1 MAGQRKIIHVDAD
14 CFYAAVEV
22 REDPSLAGKPIAV
35 GGRASGR
42 GVIATASYEARQFG
56 VRSAMASARAMS
68 LCPQLII
75 LPPRFDL
82 YREVSQHFHNIFR
95 DYTDRVEPLSL
106 DEAYLDVTD
115 CDRCEG
121 SATLIAREIR
131 QRVREQLSLTVSAG
145 IAPNKFLAKVA
156 SDWDKP
162 DGQYTVAPGDVAG
175 FVRDLPVN
183 RINGVGKVM
192 TAKLAKMGVTTCGD
206 LQAVPLDRLVKRFGK
221 YGKRLS
227 ELAEGV
233 DERPVQPARV
243 RKSISV
249 ERTYADDIDD
259 PAKMQEAVS
268 ELVLELERRFDKV
281 RERYLPVK
289 RFIKVKFRDF
299 KQTTLE
305 EVLPGDGSD
314 WFSVPDF
321 QRLLQG
327 AWVRGSQPV
336 RLLGAGFRLR
346 PLSDDN
352 SEQLALFEEA
362 EESLG
367 EEGAPSG

>member
-1 MAGQRKIIHVDAD
+1 MAAQRKIIHVDAD

-35 GGRASGR
+35 GGRASRR

-56 VRSAMASARAMS
+56 VRSAMASSRAMT

-82 YREVSQHFHNIFR
+82 YRAVSQQFHEIFR
-95 DYTDRVEPLSL
+95 DYTDKVEPLSL
-106 DEAYLDVTD
+106 DEAYLDVSACT
-115 CDRCEG
+115 RCEG
-121 SATLIAREIR
+121 SATLIAEEIR
-131 QRVREQLSLTVSAG
+131 RRVRESLSLTVSAG

-162 DGQYTVAPGDVAG
+162 DGQYTVAPADVAA
-175 FVRDLPVN
+175 FVQALPVS

-192 TAKLAKMGVTTCGD
+192 TAKLGKMGVTTCGD
-206 LQAVPLDRLVKRFGK
+206 LQQIPLDVLVTRFGK

-227 ELAEGV
+227 ELAQGV
-233 DERPVQPARV
+233 DDRPVQPARV

-259 PAKMQEAVS
+259 PAEMQVAVTDI
-268 ELVLELERRFDKV
+268 VAELEQRFDKV
-281 RERYLPVK
+281 RDRYLPVK
-289 RFIKVKFRDF
+289 RFIKVKFSDF
-299 KQTTLE
+299 RQTTLE

-314 WFSVPDF
+314 WFSTQDF

-346 PLSDDN
+346 PLTDEN

-362 EESLG
+362 EESL
-367 EEGAPSG
+367 AR

>member
-1 MAGQRKIIHVDAD
+1 MAAQRKIIHVDAD

-35 GGRASGR
+35 GGRASRR

-56 VRSAMASARAMS
+56 VRSAMASSRAMT

-82 YREVSQHFHNIFR
+82 YRAVSQQFHEIFR

-106 DEAYLDVTD
+106 DEAYLDVSD
-115 CDRCEG
+115 CPRCEG
-121 SATLIAREIR
+121 SATLIAEEIR
-131 QRVREQLSLTVSAG
+131 RRVRDTLSLTVSAG

-156 SDWDKP
+156 SDWEKP
-162 DGQYTVAPGDVAG
+162 DGQYTVAPADVSD
-175 FVRDLPVN
+175 FVRELPVS

-192 TAKLAKMGVTTCGD
+192 TAKLGRMGVATCGD
-206 LQAVPLDRLVKRFGK
+206 LQQVPLDVLVKRFGK

-227 ELAEGV
+227 ELARGV
-233 DERPVQPARV
+233 DDRPVQPARV

-259 PAKMQEAVS
+259 PAEMQRAVTD
-268 ELVLELERRFDKV
+268 LVAELEQRFDKV
-281 RERYLPVK
+281 RGRYLPVK

-299 KQTTLE
+299 RQTTLE

-314 WFSVPDF
+314 WFSAGDF
-321 QRLLQG
+321 QRLLRG

-346 PLSDDN
+346 PLTDDN

-362 EESLG
+362 EESL
-367 EEGAPSG
+367 AR